1 MSRRPQGDLA
11 IPGKKAKEFALV
23 TSREDGLLRKL
34 HQETGSLTFKMT
46 ALDIFQPHD
55 GAKVAQSRALRL
67 SCHVSTSGAGPGQ
80 YINPLQSGV
89 RVVCI

>member
-34 HQETGSLTFKMT
+34 HQETEGLTFRMT
-46 ALDIFQPHD
+46 AMDISNHMT
-55 GAKVAQSRALRL
+55 AQKLHRVEPSGSPATSKPLLNERRAENQWNG
-67 SCHVSTSGAGPGQ
+67 SWAV
-80 YINPLQSGV
+80 Y
-89 RVVCI
+89 